1 MSDNQQPAFTTV
13 PPEPLHPHGRRRHRP
28 ALFAVGAVA
37 LVLAVTGVTRAD
49 NWQAVSLI
57 SDRGSSYLTSNSA
70 TVADS
75 VTGAL
80 VDIVCTDAYQ
90 GATSA
95 GTGMVLTSDG
105 EILTNNHVVDGATSI
120 KVTVVAT
127 GRSYSASVVGT
138 APTQDVAVIQLADAS
153 GLKTLPIGDSRA
165 VTVGQQVAASGNAG
179 GVGGEP
185 SHVTGT
191 ITGLNK
197 SITASDGHSSDSE
210 QLTGLIETDAPIV
223 AGDSGGALSTTSG
236 KVVGM
241 NTAAS
246 VTNGTAA
253 ADSDA
258 YAIPIRTA
266 LSVAHEIESGQA
278 SSTVHVGGH
287 GFLGVALGQENGSG
301 DGSGGN
307 GSGLGADGGGYG
319 SGDGYGST
327 SGVVVGGVVG
337 SGAAEAAGLQ
347 AGDVI
352 TAVDGRTVDSAA
364 TLNTIMAGTKPGQKV
379 TLGWTDSSGQSHS
392 ATVTLGAAAA
402 D

>member
-1 MSDNQQPAFTTV
+1 
-13 PPEPLHPHGRRRHRP
+13 
-28 ALFAVGAVA
+28 
-37 LVLAVTGVTRAD
+37 
-49 NWQAVSLI
+49 
-57 SDRGSSYLTSNSA
+57 
-70 TVADS
+70 
-75 VTGAL
+75 
-80 VDIVCTDAYQ
+80 
-90 GATSA
+90 
-95 GTGMVLTSDG
+95 
-105 EILTNNHVVDGATSI
+105 
-120 KVTVVAT
+120 
-127 GRSYSASVVGT
+127 
-138 APTQDVAVIQLADAS
+138 VAVIQLADAS

-223 AGDSGGALSTTSG
+223 AGDSGGALATTSG

-246 VTNGTAA
+246 VTNGAAA

-266 LSVAHEIESGQA
+266 LSIAHEIETGQA
-278 SSTVHVGGH
+278 SSTVHVGAH
-287 GFLGVALGQENGSG
+287 GFLGVALGQENASG
-301 DGSGGN
+301 DGLGGN
-307 GSGLGADGGGYG
+307 GGGGLGGDLGGDGGGYG
-319 SGDGYGST
+319 SSEGST
-327 SGVVVGGVVG
+327 SGVVVGGVID

-352 TAVDGRTVDSAA
+352 TSVDGRTVDSAA
-364 TLNTIMAGTKPGQKV
+364 TLNTIMAATKPGQKV
-379 TLGWTDSSGQSHS
+379 TLGWTDTNGQSHS